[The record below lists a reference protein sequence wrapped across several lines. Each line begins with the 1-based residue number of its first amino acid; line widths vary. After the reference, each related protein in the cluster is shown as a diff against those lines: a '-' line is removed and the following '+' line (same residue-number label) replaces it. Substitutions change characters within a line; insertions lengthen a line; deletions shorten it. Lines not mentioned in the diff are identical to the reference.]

1 MDKFLQMYDL
11 SRLNKEEIENI
22 INSNKIELIILRNKI
37 PGPETRNKI
46 PGPVTTSE
54 VNSTKYLN
62 ELTPILNKRFSKKI
76 LKRRNASEL
85 IPQGL

>member
-11 SRLNKEEIENI
+11 PRLNKEEIENI
-22 INSNKIELIILRNKI
+22 INSNKIELIIL
-37 PGPETRNKI
+37 RNKI

-76 LKRRNASEL
+76 LNRRNASEL

>member
-11 SRLNKEEIENI
+11 PRLNKEEIENI
-22 INSNKIELIILRNKI
+22 INSNKIELIIL
-37 PGPETRNKI
+37 RNKI